1 MEKTNVIPKIFDVKH
16 KNIVLTGAS
25 GTLGSQYSHFLS
37 AAGANM
43 ILVDLDD
50 KKNKMLEK
58 QIVKKYHTKCKSYL
72 ADISNKEEIKNVSS
86 KIISEYGT
94 IDGLINNAGFTSTFA
109 KKQTKS
115 YVTSFEEFPL
125 ELWNK
130 TLAVNLTGVFLCSQ
144 EFGKVMAKRK
154 KGVIINIASHY
165 GLIGADQRIYGK
177 SGLNLSASYAASKA
191 GIVNLTRYLASY
203 WRKKNIRVNTLT
215 PGGVLNRKH
224 HSREFVK
231 KYSERTILNRMAN
244 ENEYNGA
251 ILFLISDA
259 SSYMTGGN
267 LVIDGGWTAL

>member
-86 KIISEYGT
+86 KIISEFGT

-215 PGGVLNRKH
+215 PGGVFNRKH

-231 KYSERTILNRMAN
+231 KYSERNPTN
-244 ENEYNGA
+244 
-251 ILFLISDA
+251 
-259 SSYMTGGN
+259 
-267 LVIDGGWTAL
+267 

>member
-86 KIISEYGT
+86 KIISEFRT

-177 SGLNLSASYAASKA
+177 SGLNFSASYAASKA

>member
-86 KIISEYGT
+86 KIISEFRT